1 MTFFRTI
8 LLTIIVS
15 VLSVGAP
22 QAQDAGDAPVS
33 GQDIIKTVSQARG
46 KVVVINFW
54 ASWCGPCRQEIPE
67 LIALRKR
74 FPEDKLLL
82 LGVSVDQEQAMY
94 AMYKARAGFNYPVM
108 RAKPDVSQAFSIRAI
123 PRTVVY
129 SPKGEVV
136 HSEEGYMAGDE
147 LEKMIK
153 KLIGA

>member
-1 MTFFRTI
+1 MTLFRTI

-15 VLSVGAP
+15 VLSVGAA

-74 FPEDKLLL
+74 IPEDKLLL
-82 LGVSVDQEQAMY
+82 LGVSVDQEPAMY

-147 LEKMIK
+147 LEKLIK